1 MNTSIDTL
9 LQQAGINFE
18 PKQTYIKAIFEY
30 ANDIDY
36 TESNIN
42 SETIAN
48 FKTSLQGI
56 VKLMKYKKFEE
67 EFKKNPSRALNMQDY
82 EWDKQLW
89 EAELLR
95 INAEITTICTP
106 NCDVICPNCKKQM
119 VHSRSEQKRSS
130 DEGLTFIYDCCNCG
144 NHWEVNS

>member
-18 PKQTYIKAIFEY
+18 PKQKYIKAIFEY

-89 EAELLR
+89 EAE
-95 INAEITTICTP
+95 
-106 NCDVICPNCKKQM
+106 
-119 VHSRSEQKRSS
+119 
-130 DEGLTFIYDCCNCG
+130 
-144 NHWEVNS
+144 